1 MHLEV
6 TENSEELIPVELID
20 ELISDYETEEDDY
33 IQHLSEMIDFRKI
46 KAIKFDDPII
56 QEKINFTPWKDFFK
70 YKSVEEAALEADYSL
85 SYALYR
91 YGEIYN
97 IIPAYLTLRNEVL
110 PKKFYDKFRKESNI
124 PMNCFDF
131 NHSYDNKKVELGHFY
146 ISMEKMILYFDGHT
160 SFLIYPPEFLDD
172 PESPLYVILGIIK
185 KYKNPTT
192 VKNRIFV
199 VYKTQHGFQKQS
211 FGVKKRNINLDDNYN
226 EDFPDISKDI
236 INKLN
241 DRKKTGLVI
250 LHGEPGTGKTTY
262 IRYLASKLKRDIIFI
277 SPDMVHHIT
286 SPEFIPFLMT
296 NSNCILI
303 IEDAEP
309 ALQTRVGDGRS
320 GAVSNILNMT
330 DGLLSDCLNISIVA
344 TFNTTT
350 KDIDKALLRKGRL
363 LHEYKFDKLEPNKAQ
378 ALLNKI
384 GKDATAK
391 EPMSLAEIYFYGDEN
406 SKDHNLGNN
415 RRVGFGNK

>member
-1 MHLEV
+1 ME
-6 TENSEELIPVELID
+6 IYD
-20 ELISDYETEEDDY
+20 ELLESYDFEAEEEDDY
-33 IQHLSEMIDFRKI
+33 VQHLSEMINFKKI
-46 KAIKFDDPII
+46 KAIKFDDPVI
-56 QEKINFTPWKDFFK
+56 QEKIKFKPWQDLFK
-70 YKSVEEAALEADYSL
+70 YKSVEEAALEADYGL
-85 SYALYR
+85 SYVLYK
-91 YGEIYN
+91 YGEAYN
-97 IIPAYLTLRNEVL
+97 VIPAYLTLRNEVL
-110 PKKFYDKFRKESNI
+110 PKKFYDNFRKEARI

-131 NHSYDNKKVELGHFY
+131 NHSYDNKNLELGHFY
-146 ISMEKMILYFDGHT
+146 ISMEKMVLYFDGHT
-160 SFLIYPPEFLDD
+160 SFLIYPPEYLDD
-172 PESPLYVILGIIK
+172 QESPLYVILGIIK
-185 KYKNPTT
+185 KYKNPSTT
-192 VKNRIFV
+192 KNRIYV
-199 VYKTQHGFQKQS
+199 VYRTQHGFQKQS
-211 FGVKKRNINLDDNYN
+211 FAVKKRNINLEDNYN

-236 INKLN
+236 ITKLN

-286 SPEFIPFLMT
+286 SPEFIPFLLS

-309 ALQTRVGDGRS
+309 ALQSRVGDGRS

-363 LHEYKFDKLEPNKAQ
+363 LKEYKFDKLEPNKAQ
-378 ALLNKI
+378 SLLNKI
-384 GKDATAK
+384 GCKDATAK

-406 SKDHNLGNN
+406 TKDHNLGNT
-415 RRVGFGNK
+415 RKVGFKN